1 MLNKKGIR
9 ASLLL
14 CFAVLL
20 ILIFVCGCGKSET
33 EDVVE
38 ITLMHGWGGTLQT
51 HKIMQEIY
59 EEFDRRNEDI
69 KLNCIPYSNNAIA
82 VKKANDMLAVGKT
95 ADILSTN
102 GLSYYVM
109 NAAKAEAALDLMP
122 YINAD
127 PEWKSQIH
135 PAVFDTWMTDD
146 GKLYTIPDALEVA
159 GYWYNET
166 YFKRAGIVNAQG
178 KVVVPRTWEEFMNM
192 VERLQNWIDET
203 DQEITVFA
211 LEEQQIMEFVFLAR
225 LAGESEE
232 GLMLASDADI
242 GMDDQLFDTVYHDIL
257 VMKQHSSKVKNLEDA
272 RQSFRNGKS
281 IIYFNGVWE
290 ADELSKG
297 NASADIQYTNYP
309 TASGESLS
317 YISASSGYVLAS
329 QTDERKEEACIR
341 FMKYILSDEVQE
353 KIALRTGQAPSNPNI
368 RMENI
373 KEESSLLGSALAAAR
388 MADVQIET
396 IRSAWD
402 EESLA
407 QIERKLGY

>member
-1 MLNKKGIR
+1 MFNRKGIL
-9 ASLLL
+9 AALAL
-14 CFAVLL
+14 CFVFFAV
-20 ILIFVCGCGKSET
+20 IIFVNGFGKTEQ

-59 EEFDRRNEDI
+59 DEFDRRNEDI
-69 KLNCIPYSNNAIA
+69 KLNCIPYSNNTIA

-109 NAAKAEAALDLMP
+109 NAAKADAALDLMP
-122 YINAD
+122 YIEND
-127 PEWKSQIH
+127 PEWKAQIH

-166 YFKRAGIVNAQG
+166 YLKRAGIVNAQG
-178 KVVVPRTWEEFMNM
+178 QVVVPRTWDDFMNM
-192 VERLQNWIDET
+192 TERLQTWIDET
-203 DQEITVFA
+203 GQDISVFA
-211 LEEQQIMEFVFLAR
+211 LEDQQIMEFVFLAR
-225 LAGESEE
+225 LAGESNE
-232 GLMLASDADI
+232 GLMLAADASI
-242 GMDDQLFDTVYHDIL
+242 GMNDQLFQTVYDDIL
-257 VMKQHSSKVKNLEDA
+257 TMKQHSSKVKNLEDA
-272 RQSFRNGKS
+272 RQSFRNGRS

-297 NASADIQYTNYP
+297 NASGDIQYANYP
-309 TASGESLS
+309 LADGQSLS
-317 YISASSGYVLAS
+317 YVSASSGYVLAS

-368 RMENI
+368 RMEKI
-373 KEESSLLGSALAAAR
+373 KEESSLLGSALAVAR

-407 QIERKLGY
+407 QIEGMLGY